1 MELYKDLETVTKWFK
16 ALEPIGTDKKGGVT
30 RLGYSKTEDV
40 MHGAIRNIARNLGL
54 KSSGDEVGNTY
65 IHEKNYDKYYV
76 IGSHLDSVIN
86 GGRYD
91 GVAGILSGLLVLK
104 WIKEEGLNIPV
115 KVAAF
120 RCEESSAFGIA
131 TVGSSLITHTLDVD
145 IMKQVKNQEG
155 NSLYETLKS
164 KGYNPHCKKIE
175 GVLGYF
181 ELHIEQGRVLEVSNK
196 KIGIVNAIAAATRY
210 WLFIEGRQ
218 DHSGAT
224 PMGIRKDALCAAA
237 EIVTELEKYADEEA
251 VNSTV
256 GTIGYIANSPNAFN
270 VIPGNVKMGIDIRG
284 IDKKSINKVDD
295 EIVEFIKKVCEKR
308 GLKYKLV
315 PISKAKPVKLDEE
328 LKLNLAKTAE
338 ELKEEYM
345 IMNSGAGHDA
355 MKFAEITPTGMV
367 FIPCRDGVS
376 HNKDEDINFEDV
388 VRGSKIIFEQ
398 LKKLALQ

>member
-1 MELYKDLETVTKWFK
+1 M
-16 ALEPIGTDKKGGVT
+16 
-30 RLGYSKTEDV
+30 
-40 MHGAIRNIARNLGL
+40 
-54 KSSGDEVGNTY
+54 
-65 IHEKNYDKYYV
+65 
-76 IGSHLDSVIN
+76 
-86 GGRYD
+86 
-91 GVAGILSGLLVLK
+91 
-104 WIKEEGLNIPV
+104 
-115 KVAAF
+115 
-120 RCEESSAFGIA
+120 
-131 TVGSSLITHTLDVD
+131 
-145 IMKQVKNQEG
+145 
-155 NSLYETLKS
+155 
-164 KGYNPHCKKIE
+164 
-175 GVLGYF
+175 GYF

-251 VNSTV
+251 ANSTV